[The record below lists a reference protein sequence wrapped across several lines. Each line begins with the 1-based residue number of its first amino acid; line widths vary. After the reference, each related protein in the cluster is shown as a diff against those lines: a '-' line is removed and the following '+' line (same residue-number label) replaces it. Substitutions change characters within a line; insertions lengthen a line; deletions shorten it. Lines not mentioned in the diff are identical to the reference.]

1 MPRKRRAFRAW
12 LMRIIAPK
20 TAAEREQFRVAMAR
34 GRRENLRLARSAQ
47 ELEEFAKKRQ
57 S

>member
-47 ELEEFAKKRQ
+47 ELEEFATKRR